1 MPRKS
6 TPGHLG
12 TQLSGGSFG
21 VSTLHLI
28 QEYQQGEF
36 LSTFQKEAERRLGHS
51 IDSYWLRHWRN
62 L

>member
-1 MPRKS
+1 
-6 TPGHLG
+6 LG

-28 QEYQQGEF
+28 QEYQQREF

-51 IDSYWLRHWRN
+51 IAFSLKRPSGGA
-62 L
+62 